1 MRIGI
6 LTGGGDCPGL
16 NAAIRAV
23 VRRSID
29 VHGHEVYGIRDGW
42 KGLVEGDVYQLSSSD
57 MAGLIREGGTI
68 LGTSRTNPYNEEEDL
83 KSLKENI
90 KKYKFDAIVAIGGDD
105 TLLVA
110 TKLTEDGIP
119 CVGIPKT
126 IDNDLSATDATF
138 GFDTA
143 LTIAV
148 EAIDRLTTTAKS
160 HHRTIVVEVMGRQA
174 GWIALHA
181 GIAGSAHC
189 IMLPEF
195 KMSVSEVVSLINKR
209 KEAGKRFHIIV
220 VSEGAKIGT
229 DADLVTQDESLDDF
243 GNIRLGGVGKYVGK
257 EIGKQT
263 GDEIRTVVLGHTQ
276 RGGSPTAYDRML
288 ATRFGL
294 AAADYVNN
302 GDFGKM
308 AALKGNEIVPV
319 PLSDATSELKLV
331 PAELYELAKT
341 FFS

>member
-16 NAAIRAV
+16 NAAIRGV

-42 KGLVEGDVYQLSSSD
+42 KGLVEDDVYQLKSSD
-57 MAGLIREGGTI
+57 MEGIIREGGTI
-68 LGTSRTNPYNEEEDL
+68 LGTSRTNPYKDDEQL
-83 KSLKENI
+83 KSVKENI
-90 KKYKFDAIVAIGGDD
+90 KRSKFDAIVVIGGDD
-105 TLLVA
+105 TLRVA
-110 TKLTEDGIP
+110 TKLTEEGIP
-119 CVGIPKT
+119 CVGVPKT
-126 IDNDLSATDATF
+126 IDNDLSATDSTF

-148 EAIDRLTTTAKS
+148 DAIDRLTTTARS
-160 HHRTIVVEVMGRQA
+160 HHRTIVVEVMGRNA

-195 KMSVSEVVSLINKR
+195 PMSISEVADIINKR
-209 KEAGKRFHIIV
+209 EEAGKKFHIIV
-220 VSEGAKIGT
+220 VSEGAAIVGDDT
-229 DADLVTQDESLDDF
+229 LVTQDDSLDDF
-243 GNIRLGGVGKYVGK
+243 GHIRLGGVGEYVGK
-257 EIGKQT
+257 EVRKQT
-263 GDEIRTVVLGHTQ
+263 GGELRTVVLGHIQ
-276 RGGSPTAYDRML
+276 RGGSPTAYDRVL

-294 AAADYVNN
+294 AAADYVNE

-319 PLSDATSELKLV
+319 LLSDATSELKLV
-331 PAELYELAKT
+331 PAELYDLSKT
-341 FFS
+341 FFC

>member
-57 MAGLIREGGTI
+57 MSGLIREGGTI

-90 KKYKFDAIVAIGGDD
+90 KKFKFDAIVAIGGDD

-195 KMSVSEVVSLINKR
+195 KMSVSEVVGLINKR

-243 GNIRLGGVGKYVGK
+243 GNIRLGGVGEYVGK

-331 PAELYELAKT
+331 PSELYELAKT

>member
-1 MRIGI
+1 MRLGI

-16 NAAIRAV
+16 NAAIRGV

-42 KGLVEGDVYQLSSSD
+42 KGLVEDDVYQLKSSD
-57 MAGLIREGGTI
+57 TAGIIREGGTI
-68 LGTSRTNPYNEEEDL
+68 LGTSRTNPYKDDEQL
-83 KSLKENI
+83 KNVKENI
-90 KKYKFDAIVAIGGDD
+90 KRFKFDAIVVIGGDD
-105 TLLVA
+105 TLRVA
-110 TKLTEDGIP
+110 TKLTEEGIP
-119 CVGIPKT
+119 CVGVPKT

-148 EAIDRLTTTAKS
+148 DAIDRLTTTARS
-160 HHRTIVVEVMGRQA
+160 HHRTIVVEVMGRNA

-195 KMSVSEVVSLINKR
+195 PMSVSEVVTVIDKR
-209 KEAGKRFHIIV
+209 KKAGKKFHIIV
-220 VSEGAKIGT
+220 VSEGAAVGGDDT
-229 DADLVTQDESLDDF
+229 VVTKDESLDDF
-243 GNIRLGGVGKYVGK
+243 GNIRLGGIAEYVGK
-257 EIGKQT
+257 EVGKLT
-263 GDEIRTVVLGHTQ
+263 GDEIRTVILGHTQ

-294 AAADYVNN
+294 AAADYVND

-319 PLSDATSELKLV
+319 PLSDATNELKLV
-331 PAELYELAKT
+331 PAELYDLAKT
-341 FFS
+341 FFC

>member
-16 NAAIRAV
+16 NAAIRGV

-42 KGLVEGDVYQLSSSD
+42 KGLVEGDVYQLTASD
-57 MAGLIREGGTI
+57 VAGIIREGGTF
-68 LGTSRTNPYNEEEDL
+68 LGTSRTNPYKDDEQL

-90 KKYKFDAIVAIGGDD
+90 KRFEFDAIVTIGGDD
-105 TLLVA
+105 TLSVA
-110 TKLTEDGIP
+110 TKLTEDGTA
-119 CVGIPKT
+119 CVGVPKT
-126 IDNDLSATDATF
+126 IDNDLSATDSTF

-143 LTIAV
+143 LSIAV
-148 EAIDRLTTTAKS
+148 DAIDRLTTTARS
-160 HHRTIVVEVMGRQA
+160 HHRTIVVEVMGRHA

-195 KMSVSEVVSLINKR
+195 QMSISEVVNIINKR
-209 KEAGKRFHIIV
+209 KEAGKKFHIIV
-220 VSEGAKIGT
+220 VSEGAAIGSDDT
-229 DADLVTQDESLDDF
+229 VLAKDDSLDEF
-243 GNIRLGGVGKYVGK
+243 GHIRLGGVGEYVGK
-257 EIGKQT
+257 ELGKQT

-276 RGGSPTAYDRML
+276 RGGSPTAYDRVL
-288 ATRFGL
+288 ATRFGI
-294 AAADYVNN
+294 AAADYVND
-302 GDFGKM
+302 GEFGKM
-308 AALKGNEIVPV
+308 AALKGSEIVPV

-331 PAELYELAKT
+331 PADMYDLAKT

>member
-90 KKYKFDAIVAIGGDD
+90 KKFKFDAIVAIGGDD

-220 VSEGAKIGT
+220 VSEGAAIGG
-229 DADLVTQDESLDDF
+229 DDSMVTQDESLDDF
-243 GNIRLGGVGKYVGK
+243 GNIRLGGVGEYVGK

>member
-105 TLLVA
+105 TLSVA

-195 KMSVSEVVSLINKR
+195 KMSVSEVVGLINKR

-243 GNIRLGGVGKYVGK
+243 GNIRLGGVGEYVGK

>member
-57 MAGLIREGGTI
+57 MSGLIREGGTI

-90 KKYKFDAIVAIGGDD
+90 KKFKFDAIVAIGGDD

-195 KMSVSEVVSLINKR
+195 KMSVSEVVGLINKR

-243 GNIRLGGVGKYVGK
+243 GNIRLGGVGEYVGK

>member
-105 TLLVA
+105 TLSVA

-195 KMSVSEVVSLINKR
+195 KMSVSEVVGLINKR

-220 VSEGAKIGT
+220 VSEGAAIGG
-229 DADLVTQDESLDDF
+229 DDSMVTQDESLDDF
-243 GNIRLGGVGKYVGK
+243 GNIRLGGVGEYVGK

>member
-16 NAAIRAV
+16 NAAIRAI

-29 VHGHEVYGIRDGW
+29 AHGHEVYGIRDGW
-42 KGLVEGDVYQLSSSD
+42 RGLVEGDVYRLESSD

-68 LGTSRTNPYNEEEDL
+68 LGTSRTNPYKDEEQL
-83 KSLKENI
+83 KSVKENI
-90 KKYKFDAIVAIGGDD
+90 KRFGFDAIIAIGGDD
-105 TLLVA
+105 TLSVA
-110 TKLTEDGIP
+110 TKLSEDGIA
-119 CVGIPKT
+119 CVGVPKT

-148 EAIDRLTTTAKS
+148 DAIDRLTTTARS
-160 HHRTIVVEVMGRQA
+160 HHRTIVVEVMGRHA

-195 KMSVSEVVSLINKR
+195 KMSISEVVAIINKR
-209 KEAGKRFHIIV
+209 KEAGKKFHIIV
-220 VSEGAKIGT
+220 VSEGAAIEG
-229 DADLVTQDESLDDF
+229 DESAVTQDDSLDEF
-243 GNIRLGGVGKYVGK
+243 GHVRLGGIGEYVGK
-257 EIGKQT
+257 EIAKQT

-294 AAADYVNN
+294 AAADYVND

-308 AALKGNEIVPV
+308 AALRGNEIVPV

-331 PAELYELAKT
+331 PAELYNLAKT
-341 FFS
+341 FFG

>member
-42 KGLVEGDVYQLSSSD
+42 KGLIEGDVYQLSSSD

-105 TLLVA
+105 TLSVA

-195 KMSVSEVVSLINKR
+195 KMSVSEVVGLINKR

-220 VSEGAKIGT
+220 VSEGAAIKG
-229 DADLVTQDESLDDF
+229 DDSMVTQDDSLDEF
-243 GNIRLGGVGKYVGK
+243 GNIRLGGVGEYVGK

-294 AAADYVNN
+294 AAADYVND

>member
-90 KKYKFDAIVAIGGDD
+90 KKFKFDAIVAIGGDD

-195 KMSVSEVVSLINKR
+195 KMSVSEVVALINKR

-220 VSEGAKIGT
+220 VSEGAAIGG
-229 DADLVTQDESLDDF
+229 DDSMVTQDESLDDF
-243 GNIRLGGVGKYVGK
+243 GNIRLGGVGEYVGK

>member
-90 KKYKFDAIVAIGGDD
+90 KKFKFDAIVAIGGDD

-220 VSEGAKIGT
+220 VSEGAAIGG
-229 DADLVTQDESLDDF
+229 DDSMVTQDESLDDF

>member
-1 MRIGI
+1 M
-6 LTGGGDCPGL
+6 
-16 NAAIRAV
+16 
-23 VRRSID
+23 
-29 VHGHEVYGIRDGW
+29 YGIRDGW

-105 TLLVA
+105 TLSVA

-195 KMSVSEVVSLINKR
+195 KMSVSEVVALINKR

-220 VSEGAKIGT
+220 VSEGAAIGG
-229 DADLVTQDESLDDF
+229 DDSMVTQDESLDDF
-243 GNIRLGGVGKYVGK
+243 GNIRLGGVGEYVGK